1 MDGTTSEHGGS
12 GVGERSAP
20 TEPVDVSDAQ
30 QNVTQVVITTRTL
43 WRGVGIILVTAAGLW
58 AVNQAREL
66 TSMLVISLFFAVALV
81 PGVNHLQSRRHAR
94 VFGNV
99 A

>member
-1 MDGTTSEHGGS
+1 MDGTTSEPGGS
-12 GVGERSAP
+12 GAGEGQAP
-20 TEPVDVSDAQ
+20 AEPVEVPEAQ
-30 QNVTQVVITTRTL
+30 PNVTQVVITTRTL
-43 WRGVGIILVTAAGLW
+43 WRGVGVILVTAAGLW

-66 TSMLVISLFFAVALV
+66 TSMLVISLFFAALV